1 MSMMQMIFGTD
12 IFTNVIMGTLIIFS
26 FVSWGIV
33 LNRFFA
39 LASVRRM
46 NRSFTESFHLMRSVV
61 DITRAPENQQRS
73 PIGRLGMVGVQ
84 EHDRIL
90 ADAKQ
95 HKSGITDWSFYLQNQ
110 FFMAQE
116 ALEAESGRL
125 ARKQDMGIFF
135 LAIFSSV
142 APFLGL
148 LGTVW
153 GIMVAFMAIGE
164 QGSASL
170 ATVAPGIAAA
180 LVTTIA
186 GLVVAIPSTFFYNI
200 FIHTVERIQD
210 ELDEFSDR
218 FMLRL
223 KQELFNLLY
232 ASKDGGVK

>member
-1 MSMMQMIFGTD
+1 MSITTMIFGSD
-12 IFTNVIMGTLIIFS
+12 IFVNLLMIILFVFSLI
-26 FVSWGIV
+26 SWGII

-39 LASVRRM
+39 LAKVRRINKAFSNDFIHM
-46 NRSFTESFHLMRSVV
+46 KSVTDLSRTSEV
-61 DITRAPENQQRS
+61 EQTS
-73 PIGRLGMVGVQ
+73 PIGRLGMIGLA
-84 EHDRIL
+84 EYKRIID
-90 ADAKQ
+90 DAKT

-116 ALEAESGRL
+116 QLEAESGRL
-125 ARKQDMGIFF
+125 TRKQDMGIFM
-135 LAIFSSV
+135 LAIISSV

-153 GIMVAFMAIGE
+153 GIMVSFIAIGE

-170 ATVAPGIAAA
+170 PTVAPGIAAA
-180 LVTTIA
+180 LVTTVA
-186 GLVVAIPSTFFYNI
+186 GLVVAIPSVFFYNI
-200 FIHTVERIQD
+200 FLHSVERIQD

-232 ASKDGGVK
+232 ASKSGGAQ